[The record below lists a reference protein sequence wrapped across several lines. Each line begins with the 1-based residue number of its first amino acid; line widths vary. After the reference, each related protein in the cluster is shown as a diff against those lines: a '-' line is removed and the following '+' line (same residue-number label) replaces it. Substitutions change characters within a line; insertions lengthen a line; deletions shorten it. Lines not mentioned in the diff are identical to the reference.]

1 MLTSSWK
8 STSVALWFL
17 LLAVG
22 SSSSLQAAASSSEG
36 LPSSLE
42 VEINDAGLEGMQDNY
57 VELAVGSST
66 ILGEEGRDL
75 QAEFKGTEFEII
87 VPEPPPPS
95 KPVYVPFNFSYVF
108 ILGGHCGSPGDW
120 YTKWAEAGRATLN
133 DTHDVINICANET
146 DKGYGREF
154 HVQGLKMIEQQ
165 VGDKLDETLVI
176 TVAIGLE
183 SDWSPVADL
192 LRRGMAFFHAKEDPL
207 NFNLT
212 EYGLIPEDVLYFY
225 FRWDEIGAAERGG
238 TEICRVKGGV
248 QQLKVAKVHVP
259 DRNGG
264 LNYRVDIALE
274 TFKAAC
280 PDTELIDLW
289 TIQEW
294 GPDDPV
300 FRTTLLFNPLPD
312 VVFCGHDT
320 TAAHFLSEA
329 EKALTPDQY
338 SRLATTGWDNTHP
351 ELLKD
356 HKILTT
362 VDQMV
367 HYPNLGVWKSIG
379 IVTDLLQ
386 ENGFNSTKILQDELG
401 LENSLTIA
409 ADTLAISSDR
419 IGFLIQNLL
428 QGYDAESPPYR
439 EVEVSTGL
447 FDVTISEMIPFEGKF
462 QAVLWVRLSWNDPR
476 LKWNPFV
483 YKGNA
488 PLDSENVWTPGVYFK
503 NTISYEE
510 LYVGPAV
517 VNFDG
522 QIVMESNVVAEFLC
536 STTEDLRSFPFDS
549 YTCSMDL
556 GAPKGITLDQK
567 FGFHL
572 IESDPH
578 FATDTSTAVG
588 INNNEEYGED
598 DGSDQSSHGHTVYFQ
613 LYFKRRPFTAYV
625 RLILPAILI
634 NLVGFMAFWIPEVPE
649 SVALGVTSLLCSLA
663 FRETVDMPDTA
674 DVTWTEVFVMINI
687 SYQASVML
695 IIWISYGSAWTT
707 STYRKGSALTSSWID
722 MFKSKKRARKSLKDL
737 QNKAARRA
745 LKKRM
750 EIVDEND
757 IPLNDI
763 VGDSQHANRRPSG
776 RTLNKYT
783 SSHKLATQQSSHNIT
798 TQPSSRNLN
807 SGNPDDYRASA
818 IMASGMAKSSRTVQ
832 TLRQR
837 NQQKPGL
844 GGIPSATEA
853 DYEDEEI
860 MIPAETGYAQAVDY
874 DYDKA
879 ADIGT
884 TGDYGTSVY
893 GDYAHLE
900 YGAATTEGS
909 PPTQEQSLVASG
921 YNSGNGYAPGD
932 EADDDTYDTDAEQAA
947 IAAEK
952 ARIHRARNRKRNKN
966 DWDPNEDGPPP
977 NVDWIGRWFVV
988 PSYFIVMMTLLF
1000 GGWGFY

>member
-1 MLTSSWK
+1 MFTSSWK
-8 STSVALWFL
+8 RTSVALWFL
-17 LLAVG
+17 LLAVEP
-22 SSSSLQAAASSSEG
+22 SSSLQAAASSSEV

-42 VEINDAGLEGMQDNY
+42 VEINDAGLEGMKDNN
-57 VELAVGSST
+57 VDLAVGSA
-66 ILGEEGRDL
+66 IIMREDGRDL
-75 QAEFKGTEFEII
+75 QEEFRGTQFEII

-95 KPVYVPFNFSYVF
+95 RPNYAPFNFTYVF
-108 ILGGHCGSPGDW
+108 ILGGHCGNPDDW

-133 DTHDVINICANET
+133 DTHNVINICANET
-146 DKGYGREF
+146 DKGYAREF
-154 HVQGLKMIEQQ
+154 HVEGLKMIEQH
-165 VGDKLDETLVI
+165 VGDKLNETLVI

-183 SDWSPVADL
+183 TDWSPVASL
-192 LRRGMAFFHAKEDPL
+192 LRKGMAFFHAKEDPI

-212 EYGLIPEDVLYFY
+212 EFDLRPEDVLYFY
-225 FRWDEIGAAERGG
+225 FRWDEYGSAERAG

-248 QQLKVAKVHVP
+248 QQFKVAKIHVP
-259 DRNGG
+259 DRSGG
-264 LNYRVDIALE
+264 LNYRVDVAVE
-274 TFKAAC
+274 AFKAAC
-280 PDTELIDLW
+280 PETELVELW
-289 TIQEW
+289 TIQES
-294 GPDDPV
+294 GPADPA

-312 VVFCGHDT
+312 VIFCGNDAV
-320 TAAHFLSEA
+320 AANLLGVA
-329 EKALTPDQY
+329 ETALTADQY

-351 ELLKD
+351 DLLRD

-367 HYPNLGVWKSIG
+367 HYANLGIWKSIG

-386 ENGFNSTKILQDELG
+386 ESGFNSTKYIQNELG
-401 LENSLTIA
+401 LGDSLTIA

-428 QGYDAESPPYR
+428 QGYDSESPPYR

-462 QAVLWVRLSWNDPR
+462 QAVLWLRLSWNDPR

-483 YKGNA
+483 YEGNA
-488 PLDSENVWTPGVYFK
+488 PLEADNVWTPGVYFK
-503 NTISYEE
+503 NGISFEE

-517 VNFDG
+517 VNFNG
-522 QIVMESNVVAEFLC
+522 QVVMETNIVAEFLC

-567 FGFHL
+567 FGFHV

-578 FATDTSTAVG
+578 FDTKSSTAVG
-588 INNNEEYGED
+588 INTNTEYGETD
-598 DGSDQSSHGHTVYFQ
+598 DSGQSSHGHIVYYQ
-613 LYFKRRPFTAYV
+613 LSFKRRPFTAYV

-674 DVTWTEVFVMINI
+674 DVTWTEVFIMINV

-707 STYRKGSALTSSWID
+707 STYRKGSAWTSSWID
-722 MFKSKKRARKSLKDL
+722 MFKSKRARKSLKDL

-763 VGDSQHANRRPSG
+763 EGDSQHKNKQPSG

-783 SSHKLATQQSSHNIT
+783 SSRNVIA
-798 TQPSSRNLN
+798 QPSSRNLN
-807 SGNPDDYRASA
+807 IENPDDYRASA
-818 IMASGMAKSSRTVQ
+818 MIASGMAKSSRTMQ

-837 NQQKPGL
+837 SQRKPGL
-844 GGIPSATEA
+844 GGIQGADEE

-860 MIPAETGYAQAVDY
+860 VIPAESGYAQAIDY
-874 DYDKA
+874 DYDKTA
-879 ADIGT
+879 GNAT
-884 TGDYGTSVY
+884 SGDYGTSVY
-893 GDYAHLE
+893 GDYVHALE
-900 YGAATTEGS
+900 YGAAATDGS
-909 PPTQEQSLVASG
+909 PPAQEQSMVASG

-932 EADDDTYDTDAEQAA
+932 EADDDSFDTDAEQAA
-947 IAAEK
+947 IAEEK

-966 DWDPNEDGPPP
+966 DWNPDMDGPPP

-1000 GGWGFY
+1000 GGWGFYN